1 MSLSTVPA
9 TLTALVAV
17 ARAVLPETVYV
28 YDGQPDE
35 DVPDECVVIG
45 FTGDPLAAA
54 VEDTRSVEEITR
66 AVDRERYEITSLATS
81 WLGEDASM
89 EEVRARAYGFIDLI
103 AARVA
108 QDHTLGGVVGK
119 SRVGTTALAQMQT
132 STGAVATVMWT
143 LSVDAFTGR
152 P

>member
-1 MSLSTVPA
+1 MSISTVPA
-9 TLTALVAV
+9 ALAALVAI
-17 ARAVLPETVYV
+17 ARDVLEESVGV
-28 YDGQPDE
+28 FDGQPDR
-35 DVPDECVVIG
+35 DVPDECVVVG

-66 AVDRERYEITSLATS
+66 AVDRERYEITSLSTS

-89 EEVRARAYGFIDLI
+89 EEVRGRAYGFIDLI

-108 QDHTLGGVVGK
+108 QDHTMGGVVGK

-132 STGAVATVMWT
+132 ETGAVATVMWT
-143 LSVDAFTGR
+143 LSVDAFTGS